1 MLVFSKTVYIN
12 LSISQFTSQFL
23 SCFQWESWRA
33 PAVPIYSYAWI
44 CTYRNATDAG
54 FMDCHRDLFLGEI
67 LLLLLAQHFPFFC
80 VCFCHFQYI
89 QLQQQEMNEFTEDE
103 RRNLEVTVCEMENEV
118 CTIWIHFLVQ
128 NHWPT
133 SVLALYRKVLSFFC
147 LQLKLTKQERTQ
159 INASLRRKSERYD
172 ELVQEVKQSR

>member
-67 LLLLLAQHFPFFC
+67 LLLLLAQHFPFLLFLSFS
-80 VCFCHFQYI
+80 VH
-89 QLQQQEMNEFTEDE
+89 TAATTRDE
-103 RRNLEVTVCEMENEV
+103 
-118 CTIWIHFLVQ
+118 WIHGRRTKKSRSYSVWNGKRGMYHMNTFFSPKSLANICAGTLQKSLVFLLFVVEADQ
-128 NHWPT
+128 T
-133 SVLALYRKVLSFFC
+133 RKNTNKCFF
-147 LQLKLTKQERTQ
+147 E
-159 INASLRRKSERYD
+159 A
-172 ELVQEVKQSR
+172 EVWEVWWTCSRGETI